1 LQLIL
6 KYHTL
11 TVHDKEA
18 ILVKL
23 NDRYMN
29 GISLFKLMSLQLSPG
44 LVMAAAVLVISD
56 HSSSSILFGQTSYP
70 TAESGQR
77 ILLDTK
83 SGLNK
88 NLTAAETQLVG
99 PVLPILEAGAS
110 SCRGFILVEQQEGK
124 SISLYQYQSKIP
136 IEVGIPMNLTWLA
149 DFDTILDAMA
159 EAEGIKEIVK
169 NKSCE

>member
-1 LQLIL
+1 MQLIL

-56 HSSSSILFGQTSYP
+56 YSSSSILFGQTSYP

>member
-23 NDRYMN
+23 DDRYMN

-110 SCRGFILVEQQEGK
+110 SCRGFI
-124 SISLYQYQSKIP
+124 P

>member
-1 LQLIL
+1 
-6 KYHTL
+6 
-11 TVHDKEA
+11 
-18 ILVKL
+18 
-23 NDRYMN
+23 MN

-56 HSSSSILFGQTSYP
+56 HSSSSILFRKTSYP

-83 SGLNK
+83 SGLSASEILNK

>member
-1 LQLIL
+1 
-6 KYHTL
+6 
-11 TVHDKEA
+11 
-18 ILVKL
+18 
-23 NDRYMN
+23 MN

>member
-1 LQLIL
+1 MI
-6 KYHTL
+6 
-11 TVHDKEA
+11 D
-18 ILVKL
+18 I
-23 NDRYMN
+23 N

-169 NKSCE
+169 IKSCE